1 MIEGMFIK
9 ICGLRTVA
17 DVEAAAAA
25 GADAMGVVLSSSS
38 PRAVAPEQ
46 AHELVA
52 AAARRLT
59 TVLVVHDVTIEE
71 AIDRAR
77 QIGVDVL
84 QLHGYSEAAD
94 RLAARELPRTWRAVA
109 ATAGRA
115 VVGEHGEEA
124 LLLDSPTPGSG
135 QRWDLADLDARPQ
148 GRWLLAGGL
157 SPDNVAAAIRGAD
170 PWGVDV
176 SSGVEA
182 TRGTKDHDLIHRFV
196 AAARSV

>member
-46 AHELVA
+46 ARELVA
-52 AAARRLT
+52 AAADRLT

-196 AAARSV
+196 AAARSA